1 MRNNIVISLN
11 YYLAF
16 LTFIFFI
23 IFIIYKWQ
31 NHIANVVTLKV

>member
-1 MRNNIVISLN
+1 MRSNIAISLN
-11 YYLAF
+11 PYLAF